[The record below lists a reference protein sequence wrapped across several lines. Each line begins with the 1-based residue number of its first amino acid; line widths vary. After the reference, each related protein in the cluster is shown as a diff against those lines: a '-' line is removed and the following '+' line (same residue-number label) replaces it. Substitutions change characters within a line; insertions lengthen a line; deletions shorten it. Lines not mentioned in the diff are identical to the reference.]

1 MASFFSNLR
10 RQFSN
15 RPDTEHEQAVV
26 RLIIALLILAYL
38 SYLQVHNGATAD
50 AVDWPL
56 FILLCESVVG
66 LGLVIGIAINPDSSN
81 PRRLIGMTADY
92 LTLGAL
98 MISGGSSLAPLY
110 VIYMWVTVGNGLRY
124 GHRYLHASVA
134 MAGASFLIVIQFT
147 PYWFENRPLAL
158 GLLLGLVAIPLYM
171 TSLLK
176 ALTSAR
182 DDARRANTAK
192 SHFLATMS
200 HEFRTPLNGI
210 VSASTL
216 LASTRLNAE
225 QRESSDI
232 LQASAHSLLALVED
246 VLDISRIEAGKLH
259 RIDSDFSLDNLL
271 HDLELVLMP
280 MALRK
285 SLSFQVQV
293 GQAVPASL
301 NGDHNHLRQIL
312 MNLVSNA
319 IKFTQRGSVAVSVNV
334 VEVGNA
340 GQMTLKFSIRDTGIG
355 IPLKAQ
361 ARIFDAFEQADQGRA
376 RRFGGTGLG
385 TTIAK
390 SLVELMGGSIGM
402 ESTEAVGSHFWFS
415 VGFKPAIAQHHPR
428 VVSSEMGETDGVTA
442 GEFEESA
449 AFNAVVS
456 AENRFKPRIVSSIDT
471 PARIFDIDDPFVRH
485 RALGL
490 GPMKILV
497 ADDQPANMA
506 ILCRVLEKAGHRFQ
520 QVQSGEEV
528 LDAIED
534 RNYDCAI
541 IDLHM
546 PGCSGLDIIR
556 EARVMQAGQTQ
567 TPFVILTAD
576 ATTESANECK
586 GAGARAFLTKPI
598 VVAGLLETLRDI
610 AVENAAAASTIPGD
624 AASPRAVELISLTAL
639 QELRHLGLGDGFLN
653 LFISE
658 CQVDAGRC
666 IGAMEQLLM
675 ESDWHGLREQC
686 HALKGVAANM
696 AACRLANDAT
706 SLMQLGPE
714 TMRRDARKR
723 IKALQW
729 CLAATK
735 IALLEMMTPLQAEQV
750 DRLGAKI

>member
-1 MASFFSNLR
+1 MASLFNYLR
-10 RQFSN
+10 RRFSN
-15 RPDTEHEQAVV
+15 RPDTEHEQAIV

-38 SYLQVHNGATAD
+38 TYLQVSNGGAAA
-50 AVDWPL
+50 AVEWPL
-56 FILLCESVVG
+56 VILLGESIVG
-66 LGLVIGIAINPDSSN
+66 LGLVIGIVVNPGLSR
-81 PRRLIGMTADY
+81 PRRLVGMTADY
-92 LTLGAL
+92 LTLGGL
-98 MISGGSSLAPLY
+98 MISGGASLAPLY

-124 GHRYLHASVA
+124 GHRYLQASVA
-134 MAGASFLIVIQFT
+134 MAGASFLIVIQNT
-147 PYWFENRPLAL
+147 SYWLDNRPLGL

-232 LQASAHSLLALVED
+232 LQASSHSLLALVED

-259 RIDSDFSLDNLL
+259 RVDSDFSLDALL
-271 HDLELVLMP
+271 RDVELVLMP
-280 MALRK
+280 MAMRK

-293 GQAVPASL
+293 GQAVPARL
-301 NGDHNHLRQIL
+301 VGDHNHLRQIL

-319 IKFTQRGSVAVSVNV
+319 IKFTQHGSVSVSVDV
-334 VEVGNA
+334 VGVGNA
-340 GQMTLKFSIRDTGIG
+340 DQLTLKFSVRDTGIG
-355 IPLKAQ
+355 IPLQAQ

-415 VGFKPAIAQHHPR
+415 VSFKE
-428 VVSSEMGETDGVTA
+428 SSEPDLADTVIGGSVETTPVVTSDLDA
-442 GEFEESA
+442 TV
-449 AFNAVVS
+449 AFSAVVL

-490 GPMKILV
+490 APMKILV
-497 ADDQPANMA
+497 ADDQPANIA
-506 ILCRVLEKAGHRFQ
+506 ILCRVLEKAGHRFH

-528 LDAIED
+528 LDAIEEG
-534 RNYDCAI
+534 NYDCAI

-556 EARVMQAGQTQ
+556 EARVMQAGQRQ

-576 ATTESANECK
+576 ATTESTNECK
-586 GAGARAFLTKPI
+586 NAGARAFLTKPI
-598 VVAGLLETLRDI
+598 MVAGLLETLRDI
-610 AVENAAAASTIPGD
+610 AIENAAAAS
-624 AASPRAVELISLTAL
+624 ASAGEKSGRMAVDLISTTAV
-639 QELRHLGLGDGFLN
+639 QELRRLGLGDDFLT

-658 CQVDAGRC
+658 CQVDAGAC
-666 IGAMEQLLM
+666 IAAMEQALLA
-675 ESDWHGLREQC
+675 SDWHGLREQC
-686 HALKGVAANM
+686 HALRGVAANM
-696 AACRLANDAT
+696 AASRLAEDAT
-706 SLMQLGPE
+706 SLMQLGPDA
-714 TMRRDARKR
+714 MRRDARKR

-729 CLAATK
+729 CLAATR
-735 IALLEMMTPLQAEQV
+735 IALLEIMAPAQAEHV
-750 DRLGAKI
+750 DRQGAKT